1 MHEQCSPEGSQHS
14 LKNTSWSKCNLELF
28 NVALLVT
35 QVVALIYLTA
45 SVNQTSMQHKSFV
58 SLKRVVKKIEKG
70 LQKRKLVVHSPGSY
84 NALTR
89 FEAIKN
95 AGSRFDPEK
104 ARTSRSFSCHRIQSD
119 QPPDRNPFGPRYSAP
134 YTSKVRAPLSTL
146 NEPSECV
153 RSAPFRPIECEGR
166 SQSDL

>member
-1 MHEQCSPEGSQHS
+1 MNNKNGIPNYSGTISMHEQCSPEGSQHS

-70 LQKRKLVVHSPGSY
+70 LRKME
-84 NALTR
+84 TR
-89 FEAIKN
+89 
-95 AGSRFDPEK
+95 
-104 ARTSRSFSCHRIQSD
+104 RTFAWLLQCSD
-119 QPPDRNPFGPRYSAP
+119 S
-134 YTSKVRAPLSTL
+134 VR
-146 NEPSECV
+146 
-153 RSAPFRPIECEGR
+153 G
-166 SQSDL
+166 D